1 MAISID
7 STIHAGDI
15 LTSVTVAISVISLI
29 LSQAKD
35 RRAGESKTAKA
46 ARVAAAR
53 VIAQLDRAARLR
65 VAIYTNLLPEFI
77 DLSRALETDF
87 NPIAA
92 RDKLWRDVHVAS
104 ANAAQTLLDERI
116 ATAYVDLVAYHPL
129 IREEYVAAFAALE
142 RESADT
148 VDAFLI
154 ATQKK
159 LLALEKDE
167 DKYTSAIVG
176 NLLRAEATKQSEK
189 LTDTLEAIVAPVRN
203 GLFAYIERD
212 DRTLARARDSKR
224 G

>member
-1 MAISID
+1 MALSID

-15 LTSVTVAISVISLI
+15 LTSVTVAISVVSLI

-35 RRAGESKTAKA
+35 RRAGEAETAKA
-46 ARVAAAR
+46 ARGAAAR
-53 VIAQLDRAARLR
+53 VVAQLDRAARVR
-65 VAIYTNLLPEFI
+65 VAVYANLLPEFI
-77 DLSRALETDF
+77 DLSRALETAFD
-87 NPIAA
+87 PIAA
-92 RDKLWRDVHVAS
+92 RDRLWRDMHVAS

-116 ATAYVDLVAYHPL
+116 ATAYVDLVGFHPR
-129 IREEYVAAFAALE
+129 IREAYVAAFAAIE
-142 RESADT
+142 RESANT

-176 NLLRAEATKQSEK
+176 NLLRAEATKQSDK
-189 LTDTLEAIVAPVRN
+189 LADTLEAIVAPVRD

-212 DRTLARARDSKR
+212 DRTLARGRDARR